1 MIQYSKFHLMIFS
14 ELHAKKIKFYENG
27 EKEIKEIKESDLN
40 RILSEDTDTN
50 KYRIDIE
57 KDAKIVQVTKKPKIL
72 SFNEKDLNKYL
83 DDDDKKRLIFYGLKL
98 PSEYKDVSFEEFQ
111 KAFDK
116 GIKERDNVKRNFKTK
131 VIYES
136 NFNTGLLEAKPRAK
150 IRVDPKVLESTE
162 EYNTLEKFNDNMHR
176 VKMLLDE
183 KTGTGIIHFNN
194 PQQLIHRLEL
204 LTGSVFAGNN
214 GVKQEFSQIVHLLHQ
229 LKVITKKNS

>member
-1 MIQYSKFHLMIFS
+1 M
-14 ELHAKKIKFYENG
+14 
-27 EKEIKEIKESDLN
+27 
-40 RILSEDTDTN
+40 
-50 KYRIDIE
+50 
-57 KDAKIVQVTKKPKIL
+57 QVTKKPKIH

-98 PSEYKDVSFEEFQ
+98 PSEYKDVSVEEFQ

-116 GIKERDNVKRNFKTK
+116 GIKERDNVKRDFKTK

-150 IRVDPKVLESTE
+150 IRVDPKVLESTK
-162 EYNTLEKFNDNMHR
+162 EYNTLEKFNDNMRR
-176 VKMLLDE
+176 VKMLFEE

-204 LTGSVFAGNN
+204 LAGSIFAGNS
-214 GVKQEFSQIVHLLHQ
+214 GVKQEFSQTAHLLHQ
-229 LKVITKKNS
+229 LKVITKKQLNDLLKK